1 MIRVCPFVRQGIK
14 LCEIH
19 PYNFIGDS
27 GRTDP
32 LLMLNSPFCIIYA
45 ETEACQGTESG
56 RDSGRERIRMKRL
69 PAVIL
74 EFKVYDARKGERTLE
89 DTAQNALK
97 QIEEKRYATE
107 LLSRGIPPE
116 GILIYGLAF
125 RNKEC
130 LIRKGN
136 NSQI

>member
-1 MIRVCPFVRQGIK
+1 
-14 LCEIH
+14 
-19 PYNFIGDS
+19 
-27 GRTDP
+27 
-32 LLMLNSPFCIIYA
+32 
-45 ETEACQGTESG
+45 
-56 RDSGRERIRMKRL
+56 MKRL

-97 QIEEKRYATE
+97 QIEEKRYAAE
-107 LLSRGIPPE
+107 LLSRGIPSE

-136 NSQI
+136 NYSAVLTSTDFPENAIPYLTTLLTPRS

>member
-1 MIRVCPFVRQGIK
+1 
-14 LCEIH
+14 
-19 PYNFIGDS
+19 
-27 GRTDP
+27 
-32 LLMLNSPFCIIYA
+32 
-45 ETEACQGTESG
+45 
-56 RDSGRERIRMKRL
+56 MKRL

-130 LIRKGN
+130 EQLISRFDFHRL
-136 NSQI
+136 S